1 MMTDPIADM
10 LSRIRNAAKVRK
22 PDLSVPYSGM
32 KLAIAKI
39 LAAEGFLDGVEV
51 AGDGAKKQLR
61 LALKYDGR
69 DAVIH
74 GLTRVSTPGR
84 RIYVGYR
91 DIPRV
96 RSGYGISILST
107 PSGLMTGHEAR
118 KRKVG
123 GELLCEVF

>member
-22 PDLSVPYSGM
+22 PDLTLPYSGM

-39 LAAEGFLDGVEV
+39 LVREGFLSAAEV
-51 AGDGAKKQLR
+51 TGDGAKKQIR
-61 LALKYDGR
+61 LAIAYDGR
-69 DAVIH
+69 ESAIH

>member
-22 PDLSVPYSGM
+22 PDLAVPYSGM
-32 KLAIAKI
+32 KLAIANI

-51 AGDGAKKQLR
+51 AGDGTKKQLR

-84 RIYVGYR
+84 RVYVGYR